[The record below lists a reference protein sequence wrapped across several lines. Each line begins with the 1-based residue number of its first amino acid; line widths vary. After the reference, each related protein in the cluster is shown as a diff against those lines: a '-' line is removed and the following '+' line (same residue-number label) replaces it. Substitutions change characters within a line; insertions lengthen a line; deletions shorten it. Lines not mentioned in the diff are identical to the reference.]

1 MTFDWNSR
9 TVRYSS
15 IVGDGDGRDRPA
27 DLLAMCWWMTE
38 SASYSVVSDGKS
50 GMLEE
55 RDSPVSEGA
64 YNWGSLMSSFAST
77 DDFSLST
84 TVSGEIGGDN
94 GMPAVASGTFSLE
107 AIACAS
113 TPLEADDVN
122 DVTAIA
128 LFNDEVKLSWRC
140 VSGGERSEAI
150 ERGLCFGGGVDSIQE
165 FIVLRAM
172 QWIVEVQ
179 DGSAQSFR

>member
-15 IVGDGDGRDRPA
+15 MVGDGDGRDRPA

-38 SASYSVVSDGKS
+38 STSSSVLSDGKS

-55 RDSPVSEGA
+55 KDSPVSEGA
-64 YNWGSLMSSFAST
+64 YNWGSLISSFAST

-84 TVSGEIGGDN
+84 TVSGEIGGDS
-94 GMPAVASGTFSLE
+94 GMRAVASGT
-107 AIACAS
+107 IVCAA
-113 TPLEADDVN
+113 TPLADESSA
-122 DVTAIA
+122 AIA

-140 VSGGERSEAI
+140 VSGGESREAI
-150 ERGLCFGGGVDSIQE
+150 EKGLCFGGGVDSTQE
-165 FIVLRAM
+165 FIVR
-172 QWIVEVQ
+172 WII
-179 DGSAQSFR
+179 GSAQRYR